1 MTHTV
6 IGLFNTTDQ
15 AKNAFQQLLSNGFVS
30 NNVDMSARN
39 AANNSSNRNQDTGD
53 RIGNFFSSLFDDKSE
68 ACHYSD
74 AVQNGKSLITVQ
86 AKSEDE
92 ANRAARLLD
101 QYGALDIDQNELS
114 ANQKMAA
121 NATNQNATTST
132 NTKNADDSNSVK
144 VMEEKLEVGKRTE
157 QTGGVR
163 LRSRIVKRPVE
174 AKLRLREEHVTVD
187 RQPVDRKAT
196 EGRPEELQARRGD
209 DERARRSA
217 RRQQRSPRR
226 RGSFPQQRS
235 EPEEQNHSRY
245 RPQNGG
251 RCGAAGRPQIA
262 RPQCGASLRR
272 LLLLIRAKAAVV
284 SDGGFRCFY
293 ELPITRWGTHVMAS
307 RAKP

>member
-68 ACHYSD
+68 ARHYSD

-101 QYGALDIDQNELS
+101 QYGALDIDQNELG

-144 VMEEKLEVGKRTE
+144 VMEEKLKVGKRTE

-163 LRSRIVKRPVE
+163 LRSRIVKRPAE

-196 EGRPEELQARRGD
+196 EADLKNFKQGEVTMKEHAEVP
-209 DERARRSA
+209 
-217 RRQQRSPRR
+217 
-226 RGSFPQQRS
+226 
-235 EPEEQNHSRY
+235 
-245 RPQNGG
+245 
-251 RCGAAGRPQIA
+251 
-262 RPQCGASLRR
+262 
-272 LLLLIRAKAAVV
+272 VV
-284 SDGGFRCFY
+284 SKEARVVEEVSLNKEVNQKDKTIHDTVRKTEVDVEQLGAR
-293 ELPITRWGTHVMAS
+293 
-307 RAKP
+307 K